1 MPTVDGKILETG
13 INIPDLPAWLSP
25 TSPRELFLRQGKQLS
40 ADTPSPD
47 EPDSV
52 FQFGLADPT
61 PAIGAPAA
69 RAAGGGR
76 RAAHTR
82 ATTRTLACLSCSA
95 ESMTRAPPRA
105 ASATPTCGCRAC
117 NNKSRCVSCSA
128 TASTG
133 FRTGSR
139 IHRLLP
145 AGGSH
150 PRYLGNLGIEENPGT
165 GVTMRP
171 ARYAVR
177 HGQSAVS
184 KLVLPVTASGAVWFG
199 GWLMKQGLSLVL
211 Y

>member
-1 MPTVDGKILETG
+1 M
-13 INIPDLPAWLSP
+13 SP
-25 TSPRELFLRQGKQLS
+25 TRSSSSAWPIPRRPSARQQLFNNGFGARE
-40 ADTPSPD
+40 ADTAALAARPD
-47 EPDSV
+47 V
-52 FQFGLADPT
+52 LTYLHQ
-61 PAIGAPAA
+61 